1 MVTEVEL
8 KSNKIGFV
16 KLESE
21 MVLDW
26 GVKELKIKNWTW
38 VEMGFGLDISKWLCC
53 E

>member
-21 MVLDW
+21 IVLDG
-26 GVKELKIKNWTW
+26 GVKELKIKNWTR
-38 VEMGFGLDISKWLCC
+38 VEMICGSDISKWLCC
-53 E
+53 G